1 MDLSINRLKILGE
14 EEIQR
19 LDLKIEEYKNSNQ
32 SSILDKVAQKIS
44 HKNCQSIEDE
54 EAQSGTEINSRAT
67 EPNIH

>member
-1 MDLSINRLKILGE
+1 MNAKRLVAL
-14 EEIQR
+14 
-19 LDLKIEEYKNSNQ
+19 Q

-67 EPNIH
+67 EPNIHNMSRLILNGLTNLNVSE